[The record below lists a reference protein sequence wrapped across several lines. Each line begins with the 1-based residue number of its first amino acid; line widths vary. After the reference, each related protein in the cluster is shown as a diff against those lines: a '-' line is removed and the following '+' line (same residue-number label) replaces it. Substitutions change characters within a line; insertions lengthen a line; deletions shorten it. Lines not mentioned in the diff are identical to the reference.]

1 MAAPATTLTEQPGN
15 PPGGAGPSLRSAA
28 QLIFRSFPFPT
39 EPGLRVFGNP
49 TRTSPVFVTCNFD
62 HTVRLVSRV
71 LRTLDCYLLVAPTGG
86 VNVWCAS
93 AGGHFGVDEIE
104 AAIKLSG
111 IDKLVD
117 HHRLVLPR
125 LTAPGVD
132 PKEVRSRTGW
142 RVVFGPIEIDELPGW
157 LDESFPRLVA
167 DEVTFPVRRRI
178 EMGIG
183 AGLWPAGLLG
193 IPGGLIAGWQAGL
206 ITVGLAYLISV
217 LFALA
222 YPRLPLAPGLPQAL
236 PLGGVLA
243 VAGAAAGW
251 LTGGGIFGLLYW
263 AIALGVMGVL
273 IGLDFPSWSP
283 TDVCKQQL
291 LCFLYPATLAP
302 PGFLPVVNEDTCI
315 DGCDICVK
323 VCPKGA
329 LTLND
334 NSKATLPDPA
344 TCLSCYACVQQCPVD
359 AIS

>member
-1 MAAPATTLTEQPGN
+1 MAAPATTLT
-15 PPGGAGPSLRSAA
+15 PSPATGRGMVRGAA

-49 TRTSPVFVTCNFD
+49 DRTSPVFVTCNFD
-62 HTVRLVSRV
+62 HTVRMVSQV
-71 LRTLDCYLLVAPTGG
+71 LERMGLDCYLLVAPTGG

-111 IDKLVD
+111 IDQLVD

-132 PKEVRSRTGW
+132 PKQVRSRTGW
-142 RVVFGPIEIDELPGW
+142 RVVFGPIDIDELPTW

-167 DEVTFPVRRRI
+167 DVVTFPVRRRI
-178 EMGIG
+178 EMGVG

-193 IPGGLIAGWQAGL
+193 IPAALIAGWQAGL
-206 ITVGLAYLISV
+206 LTIGLAYLMSV

-222 YPRLPLAPGLPQAL
+222 YPRLPVAPGLPQAM
-236 PLGGVLA
+236 PLGGLLGASGAA
-243 VAGAAAGW
+243 VAWA
-251 LTGGGIFGLLYW
+251 TGGGLFGAVFWGVTL
-263 AIALGVMGVL
+263 ALMGVL

-302 PGFLPVVNEDTCI
+302 PGFLPVVNEETCI

-329 LTLND
+329 MSIQDD
-334 NSKATLPDPA
+334 NHKATLLDPA
-344 TCLSCYACVQQCPVD
+344 GCLSCFACVQQCPVD

>member
-1 MAAPATTLTEQPGN
+1 MAAPAATVNDPNTTGQ
-15 PPGGAGPSLRSAA
+15 ALRGAA
-28 QLIFRSFPFPT
+28 QLLFRSFPFPT
-39 EPGLRVFGNP
+39 EPGLRVFGTP
-49 TRTSPVFVTCNFD
+49 DRSSLVFVTSNFD

-71 LRTLDCYLLVAPTGG
+71 LRDLDCYLLIAPTSG

-111 IDKLVD
+111 IDQLVD

-132 PKEVRSRTGW
+132 PKEVRRRLGW
-142 RVVFGPIEIDELPGW
+142 RVVFGPIEIEDLPGW

-167 DEVTFPVRRRI
+167 DEVTFRWRRRV

-193 IPGGLIAGWQAGL
+193 VPAALIGGWSAGL
-206 ITVGLAYLISV
+206 ITLGLSYLLSV

-236 PLGGVLA
+236 PLAAVLGVAAAATAWVSAGGVFGVVFWGIVLA
-243 VAGAAAGW
+243 
-251 LTGGGIFGLLYW
+251 L
-263 AIALGVMGVL
+263 MGVL
-273 IGLDFPSWSP
+273 VGLDFPSWSP

-302 PGFLPVVNEDTCI
+302 PGFLPVVNENTCI

-323 VCPKGA
+323 ICPKAA
-329 LTLND
+329 LSLKD
-334 NSKATLPDPA
+334 NHKATLLDPA
-344 TCLSCYACVQQCPVD
+344 DCLSCYACVQQCPVD

>member
-1 MAAPATTLTEQPGN
+1 MPSAAPAPVVTRDGV
-15 PPGGAGPSLRSAA
+15 GGGVRSAA
-28 QLIFRSFPFPT
+28 QLVFRSFPFPT
-39 EPGLRVFGNP
+39 EPGLRVFGTP
-49 TRTSPVFVTCNFD
+49 DRTSPVFVTSNFD

-71 LRTLDCYLLVAPTGG
+71 LQDYDCYLLIAPTGG

-93 AGGHFGVDEIE
+93 AGGHFGVDEVE

-111 IDKLVD
+111 IDDLVD

-132 PKEVRSRTGW
+132 PKEVRARTGW

-167 DEVTFPVRRRI
+167 DVVAFPLRRRV
-178 EMGIG
+178 EMGVG

-193 IPGGLIAGWQAGL
+193 VPAAIIGGWQAGL
-206 ITVGLAYLISV
+206 LTAGLAYLISV
-217 LFALA
+217 LFALV
-222 YPRLPLAPGLPQAL
+222 YPRLPVAPGLPQAI
-236 PLGGVLA
+236 PLAGVL
-243 VAGAAAGW
+243 GAAAAAVAW
-251 LTGGGIFGLLYW
+251 SSGGAVFDVVFWAVTVALMGLL
-263 AIALGVMGVL
+263 V
-273 IGLDFPSWSP
+273 GLDFPSWSP

-302 PGFLPVVNEDTCI
+302 AGFLPIVDEPVCI

-323 VCPKGA
+323 ICPKGA
-329 LTLND
+329 MTLQD
-334 NSKATLPDPA
+334 NHKATLFDPDG
-344 TCLSCYACVQQCPVD
+344 CLSCYACVQQCPVN